1 MHNIELSCLLYHCYG
16 KLFATKAHA
25 SIADSS
31 LTTLQSKQSNTLL
44 TLENHDITSNRALF
58 NFINKTIYL
67 NYFIYLMDMTLML
80 M

>member
-1 MHNIELSCLLYHCYG
+1 MAME

-25 SIADSS
+25 GIADSI
-31 LTTLQSKQSNTLL
+31 LTTLQNKQSNTLL
-44 TLENHDITSNRALF
+44 TLEKYDITSNCPLF
-58 NFINKTIYL
+58 NFINNTIYL

>member
-1 MHNIELSCLLYHCYG
+1 ME

-31 LTTLQSKQSNTLL
+31 LTTLQSKPSNTLF
-44 TLENHDITSNRALF
+44 TLENHNITSNRQLF
-58 NFINKTIYL
+58 NFINNTIYL
-67 NYFIYLMDMTLML
+67 NYFIYLIDITIML